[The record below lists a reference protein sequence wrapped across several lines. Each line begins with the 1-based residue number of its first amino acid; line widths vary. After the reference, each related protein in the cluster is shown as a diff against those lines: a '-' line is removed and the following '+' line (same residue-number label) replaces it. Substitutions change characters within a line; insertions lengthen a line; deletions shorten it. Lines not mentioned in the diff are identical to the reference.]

1 MPNVQNIIKQANV
14 RNLQEPQAVS
24 DRQCNCNVPEN
35 CPLDGHCCISCIA
48 YEATVKTNNK
58 EYIYFGISDGEWKK
72 RFSFHTMTFR
82 KQEYEGSTELSKF
95 IWSLQDKGES
105 YSIKWRVAEQAH
117 PYKCGTRRCDL
128 CITEKT
134 LIARSRHKGML
145 NKRSEIISKCR
156 HRNKFALRSI

>member
-1 MPNVQNIIKQANV
+1 MMLIKNISFRLAMTASINYAHSWY
-14 RNLQEPQAVS
+14 NLV
-24 DRQCNCNVPEN
+24 
-35 CPLDGHCCISCIA
+35 LDMM
-48 YEATVKTNNK
+48 VMFNK

-82 KQEYEGSTELSKF
+82 KREYEGSTELSKF

-105 YSIKWRVAEQAH
+105 YSIKWRVAAQAH

-156 HRNKFALRSI
+156 HRNKFTLRSI